1 MVAGQFNPL
10 GNCGVIVAEHENIKF
25 LITGK
30 NVLYP
35 IPIHM
40 KVQTDVSDTVI
51 LRGERNFICQFFRN
65 RIFQHGCV
73 VTAVVD
79 REYISIH

>member
-1 MVAGQFNPL
+1 MVAGQFNSL
-10 GNCGVIVAEHENIKF
+10 GDRGVIAAEHENIKF
-25 LITGK
+25 RITGK

-40 KVQTDVSDTVI
+40 KVQTDVSDMVI
-51 LRGERNFICQFFRN
+51 LRGERNLICQSFRD

-73 VTAVVD
+73 GTAGV
-79 REYISIH
+79 EGI

>member
-10 GNCGVIVAEHENIKF
+10 GNRGVIVAEHENIKF
-25 LITGK
+25 RITGK

-51 LRGERNFICQFFRN
+51 PRGERNFICQFFRN
-65 RIFQHGCV
+65 RIFPAWLCSNCCS
-73 VTAVVD
+73 